1 MEVVLKVTKLEK
13 LFCDYKYKEV
23 SVLHPNMNT
32 KGTVNNVTLCRKYV
46 LLEYSKQKPDPP
58 LSAAGKMA
66 VIGPHL
72 LDPDS
77 GSFVCNFSHSN

>member
-1 MEVVLKVTKLEK
+1 MFSLSLQENPSGGGSTKTEVTKHEK

-46 LLEYSKQKPDPP
+46 LLEYSQQKPDPP
-58 LSAAGKMA
+58 IERGGQNGRDRPASA
-66 VIGPHL
+66 
-72 LDPDS
+72 
-77 GSFVCNFSHSN
+77 